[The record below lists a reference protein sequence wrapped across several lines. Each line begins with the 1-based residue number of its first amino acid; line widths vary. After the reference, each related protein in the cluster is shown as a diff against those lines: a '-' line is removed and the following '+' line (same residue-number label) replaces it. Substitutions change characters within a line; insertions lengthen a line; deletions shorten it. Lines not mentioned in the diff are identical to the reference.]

1 MWRLDRKLDD
11 DELSSTH
18 SSAPAGAYEGRHE
31 YCDPRIISTP
41 APGGDSG
48 QQSGQPG
55 AQPGQSIATH
65 NLAAP
70 HSVSLG
76 DPGLIAGNIAEPVWQ
91 RWRDELD
98 SLGGNSP
105 LLHFSDSPRSR
116 IELSATHPGGL
127 PQFITGKTTLLSN
140 LIRDELALRNARL
153 AANEITQKGIELR
166 SMRGIE
172 SVNLAIGLA
181 EWSHNDV
188 EYTAPVLLRP
198 VAIRRY
204 GRDYELKLKGQP
216 VLNPELARALHD
228 QFQIVLD
235 ADAFVALAI
244 TNGAFKPQPVI
255 DRLRGLTSHLPWFNV
270 VPRLVVSSF
279 ADVGRALAA
288 DATNL
293 EHPLLDAIAGNA
305 NARAAIESA
314 YNPVVPTG
322 QDARP
327 PATDTLLLDADPE
340 QENVVAQISA
350 GNSLVVKTLPGTG
363 GTQTI
368 VNAIGSLIAQHKRV
382 LVVSAR
388 RSSLDGIA
396 HRLVQVGLPGVA
408 VTPRTLR
415 RDLIQS
421 ITRNEKSA
429 QPRVGDVDDA
439 LVRLRKVLLDYRSAL
454 TRRDSALGVSVL
466 DALGEL
472 ARLAQLPE
480 PPSTTARL
488 DRHSLEL
495 LAHSRPSAAATLIK
509 AAALGEFRYGPGDSP
524 WYGASFTSTADAS
537 STHQL
542 AKRVNQV
549 ELPRLLERANGLVGQ
564 TRLRGFDT
572 IAELGIYLRLLLD
585 IRETLDKFQPGVFD
599 RPLTE
604 LIAATSSRRDSPE
617 MTSTSRRR
625 LRKLADEYQRPGVR
639 VNDMNDSL
647 RRIQQQR
654 TLWQRYA
661 AAGVTPEVPVGI
673 NDVHVAFQRVSEDL
687 GLLDVPLGNS
697 GTTRA
702 LSTRPISEL
711 VYTVSG
717 LAAESEVLANLHERT
732 ALLATLRESNL
743 DPLMT
748 DLSQRHVSESN
759 VAAELEL
766 AWWQSVLETML
777 GSDRALLNA
786 NTQVLDRLEADFKLV
801 DEAHASATGALLA
814 WLLAETWKI
823 GVVDY
828 PEEADQLRRLLR
840 ADRATPTRLNEAA
853 PHLGRVLAPVWLAS
867 PYEVAGLTD
876 RMTFDTV
883 LLVDAGATTLAENVG
898 AIRRGRQIVAFGDPV
913 TQTPSA
919 FETGIGEL
927 PDTKIEP
934 EVTVDALHADSALAR
949 LGELLP
955 TLTLTRSYRAGGEDL
970 AELVNHRFYGG
981 RIDSLPWAGS
991 FLGHGSLT
999 INYVAGGHGM
1009 PDVDSG
1015 AIESVDAEV
1024 IKVVELVIDHAVKRP
1039 RESLMV
1045 ITASSRHAVRVQQA
1059 VLSAFAKRTD
1069 LSDFILKDRAEPFT
1083 VLTLEQ
1089 SVAQSRDRVIFS
1101 IGYGRTPHGRL
1112 LSNFGSLGEAGG
1124 DRLLAIGMTRARR
1137 SMDIVSCF
1145 RPDDIDFD
1153 RQRHGI
1159 LALAQVLSETEARRD
1174 EVQVPD
1180 ASEAMLV
1187 DLASRLERR
1196 GLTVSLGHRG
1206 KLALAASYG
1215 GRAVVVETDAVVNRV
1230 SLRESLRLRP
1240 EVLRRLG
1247 WHYLRVHSFEL
1258 FSTPDAVAA
1267 RVATLM
1273 GVTTAATALGGIA
1286 AGGGQQAGTETAPIT
1301 VQRPDQR

>member
-1 MWRLDRKLDD
+1 V
-11 DELSSTH
+11 SS
-18 SSAPAGAYEGRHE
+18 
-31 YCDPRIISTP
+31 
-41 APGGDSG
+41 PGSR
-48 QQSGQPG
+48 Q
-55 AQPGQSIATH
+55 ATS
-65 NLAAP
+65 P
-70 HSVSLG
+70 DSVSLG
-76 DPGLIAGNIAEPVWQ
+76 DPSLVAGNIAEPTWQ
-91 RWRDELD
+91 RWRDELA
-98 SLGGNSP
+98 LVGGHSP
-105 LLHFSDSPRSR
+105 LLHFGDSPRSR

-172 SVNLAIGLA
+172 SVHLAIGLA
-181 EWSHNDV
+181 QWRHGDV
-188 EYTAPVLLRP
+188 EFTAPVLLRP
-198 VAIRRY
+198 LAIRRY
-204 GRDYELKLKGQP
+204 GRDFELKLKGQP
-216 VLNPELARALHD
+216 FLNPELARALHD
-228 QFQIVLD
+228 QFQITLD
-235 ADAFVALAI
+235 ADAFVALAV

-270 VPRLVVSSF
+270 VPRLVASSF
-279 ADVGRALAA
+279 ADVGRAMAV
-288 DATNL
+288 DAHKLT
-293 EHPLLDAIAGNA
+293 HPVLDAVAGNPT
-305 NARAAIESA
+305 ARRAIEMA
-314 YNPVVPTG
+314 YNPVLPIG
-322 QDARP
+322 QDVRP
-327 PATDTLLLDADPE
+327 PGTDTLLLDADAE

-368 VNAIGSLIAQHKRV
+368 VNAIGSLVAQHKRV

-421 ITRNEKSA
+421 ITRNEKAA

-454 TRRDSALGVSVL
+454 TRKDGALGVSVL

-472 ARLAQLPE
+472 ARLAQLPA

-488 DRHSLEL
+488 DRVALER
-495 LAHSRPSAAATLIK
+495 LAHDRSSAAAILIK
-509 AAALGEFRYGPGDSP
+509 AAVLGQFRYGPGDSP
-524 WYGASFTSTADAS
+524 WYGASFSSTADAGAS
-537 STHQL
+537 HEL
-542 AKRVNQV
+542 AKRLSNTDV
-549 ELPRLLERANGLVGQ
+549 PRLLERAGHLVGQ
-564 TRLRGFDT
+564 TRLRPFET
-572 IAELGIYLRLLLD
+572 VHELGIYLRLLLD
-585 IRETLDKFQPGVFD
+585 IRETLDKFQPAVFD
-599 RPLTE
+599 RSLTE
-604 LIAATSSRRDSPE
+604 LIAATSARRDSPE
-617 MTSTSRRR
+617 MTSSNRRR
-625 LRKLADEYQRPGVR
+625 LRKLADEYLRPGVH
-639 VNDMNDSL
+639 VSDMNESL

-687 GLLDVPLGNS
+687 GKLDVPLGNA
-697 GTTRA
+697 GTPRQ
-702 LSTRPISEL
+702 LVSRPVKEL
-711 VYTVSG
+711 LRTLVG

-732 ALLATLRESNL
+732 ALLATLREHNL

-748 DLSQRHVSESN
+748 DLSQRHVSEQN

-766 AWWQSVLETML
+766 AWWQSVLEVML
-777 GSDRALLNA
+777 SGDRALLNA

-801 DEAHASATGALLA
+801 DEAHASTTGQILA

-823 GVVDY
+823 GVVDW

-840 ADRATPTRLNEAA
+840 ADRATPARINEAA

-867 PYEVAGLTD
+867 PYEVAGLDDT
-876 RMTFDTV
+876 MTFDAV

-898 AIRRGRQIVAFGDPV
+898 AIRRAKQVVAFGDPV
-913 TQTPSA
+913 TQTPSG
-919 FETGIGEL
+919 FETGIV
-927 PDTKIEP
+927 EP
-934 EVTVDALHADSALAR
+934 ADVPRPQETNVDALHADSALAR

-999 INYVAGGHGM
+999 LNYVKGGHGM

-1015 AIESVDAEV
+1015 AVESVDAEV
-1024 IKVVELVIDHAVKRP
+1024 AKVVDLVMDHAVKRP

-1045 ITASSRHAVRVQQA
+1045 ITASARHAVRVHQA
-1059 VLSAFAKRTD
+1059 VLAAFAKRTD

-1089 SVAQSRDRVIFS
+1089 AVAQSRDRVIFS

-1112 LSNFGSLGEAGG
+1112 LSNFGSLGEPGG
-1124 DRLLAIGMTRARR
+1124 ERLLAIGMTRARR
-1137 SMDIVSCF
+1137 AMDIVSCF
-1145 RPDDIDFD
+1145 RPIDIDAD

-1159 LALAQVLSETEARRD
+1159 LALSQVLTETEARRN
-1174 EVQVPD
+1174 EVAVPD
-1180 ASEAMLV
+1180 AREAMLV
-1187 DLASRLERR
+1187 DLARRLERK

-1206 KLALAASYG
+1206 KLALAASHA
-1215 GRAVVVETDAVVNRV
+1215 GRAVVVETDAVVNRA

-1258 FSTPDAVAA
+1258 FSNPDAVAA
-1267 RVATLM
+1267 RVAALA
-1273 GVTTAATALGGIA
+1273 GVVPAEGSGGPA
-1286 AGGGQQAGTETAPIT
+1286 HRA
-1301 VQRPDQR
+1301 

>member
-1 MWRLDRKLDD
+1 VGVWRLDRKPEDD
-11 DELSSTH
+11 DFASDYPD
-18 SSAPAGAYEGRHE
+18 AP
-31 YCDPRIISTP
+31 S
-41 APGGDSG
+41 PGS
-48 QQSGQPG
+48 PG
-55 AQPGQSIATH
+55 ATSPD
-65 NLAAP
+65 
-70 HSVSLG
+70 SVSLG
-76 DPGLIAGNIAEPVWQ
+76 DPSVVAGNIAEPTWQ
-91 RWRDELD
+91 RWRDELAAV
-98 SLGGNSP
+98 GGHSP
-105 LLHFSDSPRSR
+105 LLHFGDSPRSR

-172 SVNLAIGLA
+172 SVHLAIGLA
-181 EWSHNDV
+181 QWRYGDV
-188 EYTAPVLLRP
+188 EFTAPVLLRP
-198 VAIRRY
+198 LAIRRY
-204 GRDYELKLKGQP
+204 GRDFELKLKGQP
-216 VLNPELARALHD
+216 FLNPELARALHD
-228 QFQIVLD
+228 QFQITLD
-235 ADAFVALAI
+235 ADAFVALAV

-270 VPRLVVSSF
+270 VPRLVASSF
-279 ADVGRALAA
+279 ADVGRAMAVDAQKLA
-288 DATNL
+288 
-293 EHPLLDAIAGNA
+293 HPVLDAVAGNPT
-305 NARAAIESA
+305 ARRAIEMS
-314 YNPVVPTG
+314 YNPVLPIA
-322 QDARP
+322 QDVRP
-327 PATDTLLLDADPE
+327 PGTDTLLLDADAE

-368 VNAIGSLIAQHKRV
+368 VNAIGSLVAQHKRV

-421 ITRNEKSA
+421 ITRNEKAA
-429 QPRVGDVDDA
+429 QPKVGDVDDA

-454 TRRDSALGVSVL
+454 TRKDSALGVSVL

-472 ARLAQLPE
+472 ARLAQLPA

-488 DRHSLEL
+488 DRVALER
-495 LAHSRPSAAATLIK
+495 LAHDRASAAAVLIK
-509 AAALGEFRYGPGDSP
+509 AAVLGQFRYGPGDSP
-524 WYGASFTSTADAS
+524 WYGASFTSTADAGAS
-537 STHQL
+537 HDL
-542 AKRVNQV
+542 AKRLNSTD
-549 ELPRLLERANGLVGQ
+549 LPRLLERANNLVGQ
-564 TRLRGFDT
+564 TRLRPYET
-572 IAELGIYLRLLLD
+572 VHELGIYLRLLLD
-585 IRETLDKFQPGVFD
+585 IRETLDKFQPAVFD
-599 RPLTE
+599 RSLTE
-604 LIAATSSRRDSPE
+604 LIAATSARRDSPE
-617 MTSTSRRR
+617 MTSANRRR
-625 LRKLADEYQRPGVR
+625 LRKLADEYLRPGVH
-639 VNDMNDSL
+639 VSDMNESL

-687 GLLDVPLGNS
+687 GKLDVPLGNA
-697 GTTRA
+697 GTPRQLVSRPIRA
-702 LSTRPISEL
+702 LK
-711 VYTVSG
+711 YTIAG

-732 ALLATLRESNL
+732 ALLATLREHNL

-748 DLSQRHVSESN
+748 DLSERHVSEAD

-766 AWWQSVLETML
+766 AWWQSVLEIML
-777 GSDRALLNA
+777 SGDKALLNA

-801 DEAHASATGALLA
+801 DEAHASTTGQILS

-823 GVVDY
+823 GVVDW

-840 ADRATPTRLNEAA
+840 ADRATPGRINEVS

-867 PYEVAGLTD
+867 PYEVAGLDDT
-876 RMTFDTV
+876 MTFDAV

-898 AIRRGRQIVAFGDPV
+898 AIRRAKQVVAFGDPV
-913 TQTPSA
+913 TQTPSG
-919 FETGIGEL
+919 FETGIGE
-927 PDTKIEP
+927 PADTPRPQE
-934 EVTVDALHADSALAR
+934 TNVDALHADSALAR

-999 INYVAGGHGM
+999 LNYVKGGHGM
-1009 PDVDSG
+1009 PDADSG
-1015 AIESVDAEV
+1015 AVESVDAEV
-1024 IKVVELVIDHAVKRP
+1024 AKVVDLVMDHAVKRP

-1045 ITASSRHAVRVQQA
+1045 ITASARHAVRVHQA
-1059 VLSAFAKRTD
+1059 VLAAFAKRTD

-1089 SVAQSRDRVIFS
+1089 AVAQSRDRVIFS

-1112 LSNFGSLGEAGG
+1112 LSNFGSLGEPGG
-1124 DRLLAIGMTRARR
+1124 ERLLAIGMTRARR
-1137 SMDIVSCF
+1137 AMDIVSCF
-1145 RPDDIDFD
+1145 RPIDIDAD

-1159 LALAQVLSETEARRD
+1159 LALSQVLTETEARRN
-1174 EVQVPD
+1174 EVAVPD
-1180 ASEAMLV
+1180 ATEAMLV
-1187 DLASRLERR
+1187 DLARRLERR

-1206 KLALAASYG
+1206 KLALAASHA
-1215 GRAVVVETDAVVNRV
+1215 GRAVVVETDAVVNRA

-1258 FSTPDAVAA
+1258 FSNPDAVAA
-1267 RVATLM
+1267 RVAALA
-1273 GVTTAATALGGIA
+1273 GVTP
-1286 AGGGQQAGTETAPIT
+1286 TEGSDGPAH
-1301 VQRPDQR
+1301 RA

>member
-1 MWRLDRKLDD
+1 MRRLDKNNDD
-11 DELSSTH
+11 DGIQS
-18 SSAPAGAYEGRHE
+18 E
-31 YCDPRIISTP
+31 YTD
-41 APGGDSG
+41 ASG
-48 QQSGQPG
+48 PD
-55 AQPGQSIATH
+55 AQNATS
-65 NLAAP
+65 P
-70 HSVSLG
+70 HTLSLG
-76 DPGLIAGNIAEPVWQ
+76 DPSLVPGNIAEPTWQ
-91 RWRDELD
+91 RWRDELAQV
-98 SLGGNSP
+98 GGRSP
-105 LLHFSDSPRSR
+105 LLFFTDTPRTR

-181 EWSHNDV
+181 QWKNGETEFS
-188 EYTAPVLLRP
+188 APVLLRP
-198 VAIRRY
+198 LAIRRY
-204 GRDYELKLKGQP
+204 GRDFELKLKGQP
-216 VLNPELARALHD
+216 FLNPELARALHD
-228 QFQIVLD
+228 QFQITLD

-288 DATNL
+288 DITRL
-293 EHPLLDAIAGNA
+293 EHPLLDAVAGNPS
-305 NARAAIESA
+305 ARRAIETA
-314 YNPVVPTG
+314 YNPVVPIG
-322 QDARP
+322 QDVRP
-327 PATDTLLLDADPE
+327 PATDILLLDADPE
-340 QENVVAQISA
+340 QENVVAQIAA

-368 VNAIGSLIAQHKRV
+368 VNAIGALISQHKRV

-408 VTPRTLR
+408 VTPRNLR
-415 RDLIQS
+415 RDLVQS
-421 ITRNEKSA
+421 ITRNEKA
-429 QPRVGDVDDA
+429 TQPRVGDVDDA
-439 LVRLRKVLLDYRSAL
+439 LVRLRRVLLDYRSAL
-454 TRRDSALGVSVL
+454 SRRDSALGVSVL

-472 ARLAQLPE
+472 ARLAQLPS
-480 PPSTTARL
+480 PPSTIARL
-488 DRHSLEL
+488 DRHALER
-495 LAHSRPSAAATLIK
+495 LAHNRGATAATLIK

-524 WYGASFTSTADAS
+524 WYGASFTSTAEAS
-537 STHQL
+537 SAHQL
-542 AKRVNQV
+542 AKRVNQI
-549 ELPRLLERANGLVGQ
+549 ELPRLLERASGLIGQ
-564 TRLRGFDT
+564 TRLRPIET

-585 IRETLDKFQPGVFD
+585 IRETLDRFQPAVYD

-604 LIAATSSRRDSPE
+604 LIAATSHRRDSPD
-617 MTSTSRRR
+617 MPSSSRRR
-625 LRKLADEYQRPGVR
+625 LRKLADEYLRPGVH
-639 VNDMNDSL
+639 VSDMNESL

-654 TLWQRYA
+654 TLWQRYVV
-661 AAGVTPEVPVGI
+661 AGSTPEVPVGI
-673 NDVHVAFQRVSEDL
+673 NDVHVAYQRVAEDL
-687 GLLDVPLGNS
+687 SLLDVPLGNA
-697 GTTRA
+697 GTTRVLA
-702 LSTRPISEL
+702 NRPIKAL
-711 VYTVSG
+711 IYTVAG

-732 ALLATLRESNL
+732 ALLSSLREHNL

-748 DLSQRHVSESN
+748 DLAERHVSEQN

-766 AWWQSVLETML
+766 AWWQSVLESML
-777 GSDRALLNA
+777 SGDKALLNA

-801 DEAHASATGALLA
+801 DEAHASATGQLLA

-823 GVVDY
+823 GVVDH
-828 PEEADQLRRLLR
+828 PDEADALRRLLR
-840 ADRATPTRLNEAA
+840 AGRATAARLHDAA

-867 PYEVAGLTD
+867 PYEVAGLDD
-876 RMTFDTV
+876 RLSFDAV
-883 LLVDAGATTLAENVG
+883 LLVDAGATTFAENVG
-898 AIRRGRQIVAFGDPV
+898 AIRRGKQVVAFGDPV
-913 TQTPSA
+913 TQTPSP
-919 FETGIGEL
+919 FDTGIGGDPE
-927 PDTKIEP
+927 PVTEP
-934 EVTVDALHADSALAR
+934 EGNVDALHADSALAR

-970 AELVNHRFYGG
+970 AEIVNHRFYGG

-991 FLGHGSLT
+991 FLGHGSLSLS
-999 INYVAGGHGM
+999 YVAGGHGM
-1009 PDVDSG
+1009 PDAESG

-1024 IKVVELVIDHAVKRP
+1024 AKVVELVMDHAVKRP

-1045 ITASSRHAVRVQQA
+1045 ITASARHAVRVHQA
-1059 VLSAFAKRTD
+1059 VLAAFSKRTD

-1089 SVAQSRDRVIFS
+1089 AVAQSRDRVIFS

-1112 LSNFGSLGEAGG
+1112 LSNFGSLGEPGG
-1124 DRLLAIGMTRARR
+1124 ERLLAIGMTRARR
-1137 SMDIVSCF
+1137 AMDIVSCF
-1145 RPDDIDFD
+1145 RPEDIDAD

-1159 LALAQVLSETEARRD
+1159 LALSQVLSETEARRT
-1174 EVQVPD
+1174 EIAAPD
-1180 ASEAMLV
+1180 PSESMLI
-1187 DLASRLERR
+1187 DLAGRLSRL

-1206 KLALAASYG
+1206 KLALAASHS
-1215 GRAVVVETDAVVNRV
+1215 GRAVVVETDGVVGRA

-1258 FSTPDAVAA
+1258 FSNPDAVAA
-1267 RVATLM
+1267 R
-1273 GVTTAATALGGIA
+1273 IA
-1286 AGGGQQAGTETAPIT
+1286 ALAGVKRTDPGADTATAPIA
-1301 VQRPDQR
+1301 VVPPRG

>member
-1 MWRLDRKLDD
+1 MWHLDRKQDD
-11 DELSSTH
+11 DDVLSKYLDVS
-18 SSAPAGAYEGRHE
+18 PV
-31 YCDPRIISTP
+31 DPQNVTSP
-41 APGGDSG
+41 
-48 QQSGQPG
+48 
-55 AQPGQSIATH
+55 H
-65 NLAAP
+65 NL
-70 HSVSLG
+70 SLG
-76 DPGLIAGNIAEPVWQ
+76 DPAFTAGNIAEPVWQ
-91 RWRDELD
+91 RWRDELAA
-98 SLGGNSP
+98 LGGRSP
-105 LLHFSDSPRSR
+105 LLHFTDEARTR

-127 PQFITGKTTLLSN
+127 PQFIIGKTTLLSN

-181 EWSHNDV
+181 EWRYQDV
-188 EYTAPVLLRP
+188 DYSAPVLLRP
-198 VAIRRY
+198 LAIRRY

-216 VLNPELARALHD
+216 FLNPELARALKD

-235 ADAFVALAI
+235 ADAFVALAV

-279 ADVGRALAA
+279 ASCGQALAA
-288 DATNL
+288 DASNL
-293 EHPLLDAIAGNA
+293 DHPLLDAVAGNMTA
-305 NARAAIESA
+305 KRNIETA
-314 YNPVVPTG
+314 YNPVVPIG

-327 PATDTLLLDADPE
+327 PATDTLLGDADPE
-340 QENVVAQISA
+340 QENVVAQIAA

-368 VNAIGSLIAQHKRV
+368 VNAIGSLVAQHKRV

-388 RSSLDGIA
+388 RSSLDGI
-396 HRLVQVGLPGVA
+396 HGRLVQVGLPGIA

-421 ITRNEKSA
+421 ITRNEKAA

-488 DRHSLEL
+488 DRHALEL
-495 LAHSRPSAAATLIK
+495 LAHSRSTAANTLIK
-509 AAALGEFRYGPGDSP
+509 AAILGEFRYGPGDSP

-537 STHQL
+537 NSHQL
-542 AKRVNQV
+542 AKRINQI
-549 ELPRLLERANGLVGQ
+549 ELPRLLERANGLIGQ
-564 TRLRGFDT
+564 TRLRPFET
-572 IAELGIYLRLLLD
+572 INELGIYLRLLLD
-585 IRETLDKFQPGVFD
+585 IRETLDKFQPGVYD
-599 RPLTE
+599 RSLTE
-604 LIAATSSRRDSPE
+604 LIAATSSRRESSE
-617 MTSTSRRR
+617 MSSASRRR
-625 LRKLADEYQRPGVR
+625 LRKLAEEYQRPGVR
-639 VNDMNDSL
+639 VTDMNESL
-647 RRIQQQR
+647 RRIQSQR

-687 GLLDVPLGNS
+687 GLLDVPLGTI
-697 GTTRA
+697 GTPRA
-702 LSTRPISEL
+702 LAGRQIGEL
-711 VYTVSG
+711 VSMISG

-732 ALLATLRESNL
+732 ALLATLREHNL

-748 DLSQRHVSESN
+748 DLSQRHVSEEN

-766 AWWQSVLETML
+766 AWWQSVLEIML
-777 GSDRALLNA
+777 ASDRALLNA

-801 DEAHASATGALLA
+801 DEAHASATGKLLA

-823 GVVDY
+823 GVVDF

-840 ADRATPTRLNEAA
+840 ADRATPARLNEVA

-867 PYEVAGLTD
+867 PYEIAGISD
-876 RMTFDTV
+876 QITFDTV

-913 TQTPSA
+913 TQTPSS
-919 FETGIGEL
+919 FETGILGSGE
-927 PDTKIEP
+927 TAAP
-934 EVTVDALHADSALAR
+934 EVSVDALHADSALAR

-999 INYVAGGHGM
+999 INYVAGGRGM
-1009 PDVDSG
+1009 PDADSG

-1024 IKVVELVIDHAVKRP
+1024 VKVVDLVLDHASKRP

-1045 ITASSRHAVRVQQA
+1045 ITASTRHAVRVQQA
-1059 VLSAFAKRTD
+1059 VLAAFAKRTD
-1069 LSDFILKDRAEPFT
+1069 LSDFILKDRSEPFT

-1089 SVAQSRDRVIFS
+1089 AVAQSRDRVIFS

-1112 LSNFGSLGEAGG
+1112 LSNFGSLGEPGG
-1124 DRLLAIGMTRARR
+1124 ERLLAIGMTRARR
-1137 SMDIVSCF
+1137 ALDIVSCF
-1145 RPDDIDFD
+1145 RPADIDED

-1159 LALAQVLSETEARRD
+1159 LALSQVLSETEARRD

-1187 DLASRLERR
+1187 DLGGRLEKL
-1196 GLTVSLGHRG
+1196 GLTVRLGHRG

-1215 GRAVVVETDAVVNRV
+1215 TRAIVVETDAVVNRA

-1258 FSTPDAVAA
+1258 FSNPDAVAA
-1267 RVATLM
+1267 RVAAIA
-1273 GVTTAATALGGIA
+1273 GVPQADAAPRAFASGDAPTIA
-1286 AGGGQQAGTETAPIT
+1286 PK
-1301 VQRPDQR
+1301 RPGA